1 MDVKECM
8 EKGFLRRVEVD
19 QELVRKELAA
29 AKYDLG
35 AARHDLKR
43 GDAKWATVK
52 SYYSIFH
59 AARAVL
65 YSLGYQEKAHF
76 AISAV
81 LRELEKQGKLEAK
94 YTLDFEACM
103 ESREDADYRLE
114 YSKERAEVN
123 IGIADEFL
131 SRMKKLVAE
140 LTMSE
145 AAKHMDGPRAKSA
158 EGWSRGRR

>member
-1 MDVKECM
+1 MDIKECM
-8 EKGFLRRVEVD
+8 EKGFLRQVEVD
-19 QELVRKELAA
+19 QELVRKELVG
-29 AKYDLG
+29 AKYDLE
-35 AARHDLKR
+35 AARQDLKQ

-65 YSLGYQEKAHF
+65 YSLGYRERAHF
-76 AISAV
+76 AIGAV
-81 LRELEKQGKLEAK
+81 LRELEKRGKLEAK

-114 YSKERAEVN
+114 YSKERAEAS

-131 SRMKKLVAE
+131 NRMKKRV
-140 LTMSE
+140 S
-145 AAKHMDGPRAKSA
+145 GP
-158 EGWSRGRR
+158 GRQ